1 MTKLKSGFP
10 RWWHCFG
17 SGITQSFDEDQEEHA
32 KNVAESA
39 YNAGKMA
46 AMAEHK
52 ARQDKRLGRVLMV
65 AVAVIGLAGGVKLVA
80 ALADSYENRTTESIR
95 Q

>member
-17 SGITQSFDEDQEEHA
+17 SGIIQSFNEDHEEHV
-32 KNVAESA
+32 KSVAESA
-39 YNAGKMA
+39 YNAGRMA

-52 ARQDKRLGRVLMV
+52 VRQDKRLGRILMA
-65 AVAVIGLAGGVKLVA
+65 AVAVVGLAGGAKLVT